1 MVTLYLSSLQGLSK
15 RISIHQYV
23 SFFISKMNYF
33 THQLFNSEELE
44 ILRKNLDKEELFW
57 EDGKQTAGKYAAR
70 VKNNLQL
77 KRDSDASIKF
87 SSLITKKILSNE
99 LIKSFALPKKIHG
112 TIFSKSKSGMK
123 YGRHIDNA
131 YMSSGRADLSF
142 TIFLSCKDNYQGGEL
157 SIEGFNSEEKFKLNA
172 GEIIIYPSTYLHSV
186 EEVFGGE
193 RLVFIGWIESYVK
206 SIEEREY
213 LFDLD
218 AAARSLLAKY
228 GRSEEVDLIFKSYS
242 NLLRRLGS

>member
-1 MVTLYLSSLQGLSK
+1 
-15 RISIHQYV
+15 
-23 SFFISKMNYF
+23 MNYL
-33 THQLFNSEELE
+33 TNQLLNSEELE
-44 ILRKNLDKEELFW
+44 IIRNNFAKEELFW
-57 EDGKQTAGKYAAR
+57 EDGKQTAGKHAAK

-77 KRDSDASIKF
+77 RRDSVISKKY
-87 SSLITKKILSNE
+87 SGLIIKKILSNE

-112 TIFSKSKSGMK
+112 TIFSKSTKGMG
-123 YGRHIDNA
+123 YGSHIDNP

-142 TIFLSCKDNYQGGEL
+142 TIFLNSKDNYDGGAL
-157 SIEGFNSEEKFKLNA
+157 SIESFNSEKKFKLNA

-186 EEVFGGE
+186 EEIIDGE

-206 SIEEREY
+206 SVEEREY

-228 GRSEEVDLIFKSYS
+228 GRSYL
-242 NLLRRLGS
+242 

>member
-1 MVTLYLSSLQGLSK
+1 
-15 RISIHQYV
+15 
-23 SFFISKMNYF
+23 MNYL
-33 THQLFNSEELE
+33 THQLLNSEELE
-44 ILRKNLDKEELFW
+44 IVRTNLDKEKSCW
-57 EDGKQTAGKYAAR
+57 EDGKQTAGKHAAK

-77 KRDSDASIKF
+77 RRDSNLSKKF
-87 SSLITKKILSNE
+87 SGLITKKILCNE
-99 LIKSFALPKKIHG
+99 LIKSFALPKKVHG
-112 TIFSKSKSGMK
+112 TIFSKSTTGMK

-142 TIFLSCKDNYQGGEL
+142 TIFLNCKENYDGGEL
-157 SIEGFNSEEKFKLNA
+157 SIESFNSEEKFKLNA

-186 EEVFGGE
+186 EEVFDGE

-218 AAARSLLAKY
+218 AAARSLLSKH
-228 GRSEEVDLIFKSYS
+228 GRSDEIDLIFKSYS

>member
-1 MVTLYLSSLQGLSK
+1 
-15 RISIHQYV
+15 
-23 SFFISKMNYF
+23 MNYL
-33 THQLFNSEELE
+33 TYKLLNSEELE

-57 EDGKQTAGKYAAR
+57 EDGKQTAGKQAAL

-77 KRDSDASIKF
+77 RRDSELSIKF
-87 SSLITKKILSNE
+87 SKLITRKILSNE
-99 LIKSFALPKKIHG
+99 VIKSFALPKKVHG
-112 TIFSKSKSGMK
+112 TIFSKTTIGMK
-123 YGRHIDNA
+123 YGSHVDNP

-142 TIFLSCKDNYQGGEL
+142 TLFLNCKENYDGGAL
-157 SIEGFNSEEKFKLNA
+157 SIEGFNSEEKFKLDA
-172 GEIIIYPSTYLHSV
+172 GEIIIYPSTFLHSV
-186 EEVFGGE
+186 EEVTHGE
-193 RLVFIGWIESYVK
+193 RLVFIGWMESYIK

-228 GRSEEVDLIFKSYS
+228 GRSDEIDLIFKSYS

>member
-1 MVTLYLSSLQGLSK
+1 
-15 RISIHQYV
+15 
-23 SFFISKMNYF
+23 MNF
-33 THQLFNSEELE
+33 LTHQLLNSEELD
-44 ILRKNLDKEELFW
+44 ILRKSLNKEGTFW
-57 EDGKQTAGKYAAR
+57 EDGKQTAGKHAAKG
-70 VKNNLQL
+70 KNNLQL
-77 KRDSDASIKF
+77 RRDSDLSKKF
-87 SSLITKKILSNE
+87 SGLITKKILSND
-99 LIKSFALPKKIHG
+99 LIKSFALPKKVHG

-142 TIFLSCKDNYQGGEL
+142 TIFLSSKENYSGGEL
-157 SIEGFNSEEKFKLNA
+157 SIESFNSEKIFKLDA

-186 EEVFGGE
+186 EEVITGE

-218 AAARSLLAKY
+218 AAARSLLTKY
-228 GRSEEVDLIFKSYS
+228 GRSEEVDLIYKSYS
-242 NLLRRLGS
+242 NLLRRLGD

>member
-1 MVTLYLSSLQGLSK
+1 
-15 RISIHQYV
+15 
-23 SFFISKMNYF
+23 MNYL
-33 THQLFNSEELE
+33 THQLLNFEEVE

-57 EDGKQTAGKYAAR
+57 ENGKQTAGKQAAL

-77 KRDSDASIKF
+77 SRDSDLSIKF
-87 SSLITKKILSNE
+87 SKLITKKILSNE
-99 LIKSFALPKKIHG
+99 VIKSFSLPKKVHG
-112 TIFSKSKSGMK
+112 TIFSKTTIGMK
-123 YGRHIDNA
+123 YGSHIDNP

-142 TIFLSCKDNYQGGEL
+142 TLFLNSKENYEGGAL
-157 SIEGFNSEEKFKLNA
+157 SIEGFNSEQKFKLDA
-172 GEIIIYPSTYLHSV
+172 GEIIIYPSTFLHSV
-186 EEVFGGE
+186 EEVTNGE
-193 RLVFIGWIESYVK
+193 RLVFIGWIESYIK

-228 GRSEEVDLIFKSYS
+228 GRSDEIDLIFKSYS

>member
-1 MVTLYLSSLQGLSK
+1 M
-15 RISIHQYV
+15 
-23 SFFISKMNYF
+23 SKMNYL
-33 THQLFNSEELE
+33 THQLLNPEELE
-44 ILRKNLDKEELFW
+44 ILRKNIAKEELFW
-57 EDGKQTAGKYAAR
+57 EDGKQTAGKQAAE

-77 KRDSDASIKF
+77 KRDASLSKKF
-87 SSLITKKILSNE
+87 SGLIIKKILGND

-123 YGRHIDNA
+123 YGRHIDNPF
-131 YMSSGRADLSF
+131 MSSGRADLSF
-142 TIFLSCKDNYQGGEL
+142 TIFLNCKDNYEGGEL
-157 SIEGFNSEEKFKLNA
+157 SIESFNSEERFKLEA

-186 EEVFGGE
+186 EEVFDGE

-206 SIEEREY
+206 TIEEREY

-228 GRSEEVDLIFKSYS
+228 GRSNEVDLIFKSYS
-242 NLLRRLGS
+242 NLLRVLGS

>member
-1 MVTLYLSSLQGLSK
+1 
-15 RISIHQYV
+15 
-23 SFFISKMNYF
+23 MNYL
-33 THQLFNSEELE
+33 TQKLLNSEELE
-44 ILRKNLDKEELFW
+44 ILRKNLEKDSLEW
-57 EDGKQTAGKYAAR
+57 ENGKLTAGKHDAKG
-70 VKNNLQL
+70 KNNLQL
-77 KRDSDASIKF
+77 RRDSDLSIKF
-87 SSLITKKILSNE
+87 SGLITKKILSNE
-99 LIKSFALPKKIHG
+99 LIKSFSLPKKIHG

-142 TIFLSCKDNYQGGEL
+142 TVFLNCKKKYEGGAL
-157 SIEGFNSEEKFKLNA
+157 SIQGINSEEKFKLDA

-186 EEVFGGE
+186 EKVIDGE

-228 GRSEEVDLIFKSYS
+228 GRSEEVDLIYKSYS
-242 NLLRRLGS
+242 NFLRRLGN

>member
-1 MVTLYLSSLQGLSK
+1 
-15 RISIHQYV
+15 
-23 SFFISKMNYF
+23 MNYL
-33 THQLFNSEELE
+33 THKLLNSEELE
-44 ILRKNLDKEELFW
+44 ILRKNLEKDSLEW
-57 EDGKQTAGKYAAR
+57 EDGKLTAGKHAAKE
-70 VKNNLQL
+70 KNNLQL
-77 KRDSDASIKF
+77 RRDSDLSIKF
-87 SSLITKKILSNE
+87 SGLITKKILSNE

-142 TIFLSCKDNYQGGEL
+142 TIFLNPKNKYEGGAL
-157 SIEGFNSEEKFKLNA
+157 SIMNLNSEEKFKLNA

-186 EEVFGGE
+186 EEVRNGE
-193 RLVFIGWIESYVK
+193 RIVCVGWIESYIK

-218 AAARSLLAKY
+218 AGARSLLAKH
-228 GRSEEVDLIFKSYS
+228 GRSDDLDLIFKSYS
-242 NLLRRLGS
+242 NLLRVMGD